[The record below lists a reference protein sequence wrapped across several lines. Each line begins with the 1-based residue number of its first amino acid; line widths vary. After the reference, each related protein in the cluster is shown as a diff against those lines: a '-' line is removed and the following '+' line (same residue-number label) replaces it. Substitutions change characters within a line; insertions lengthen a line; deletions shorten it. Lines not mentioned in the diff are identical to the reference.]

1 MQQIKQFYQNLNVS
15 TGSDLVYCTKT
26 E

>member
-15 TGSDLVYCTKT
+15 K
-26 E
+26 EAI

>member
-15 TGSDLVYCTKT
+15 T
-26 E
+26 EAI